1 MPRELTVYQLATVGY
16 DEAFAAQRRLVDALA
31 LSQADE
37 GRLILL
43 EHPPVLTIGRS
54 GTSANILVPAEKL
67 AAAGVTVRETN
78 RGGDVTYHGPGQIVG
93 YPILPLVY
101 HGKDV
106 HAYLRRLEGVLIGT
120 LACFGIPS
128 ERREGYTGVWTA
140 QGKIASIG
148 VAISRWVTW
157 HGFALNVSPNL
168 AHFGLI
174 HPCGLVGVRIASM
187 QSILGTAPSRAEVE
201 EVLLKRFCAEFGFDG
216 MKVQRALP
224 EGEAAT

>member
-1 MPRELTVYQLATVGY
+1 MSRPLTVYQLATVGY
-16 DEAFAAQRRLVDALA
+16 DEALAAQRLLVDRIAA
-31 LSQADE
+31 SQADE
-37 GRLILL
+37 GALMLL
-43 EHPPVLTIGRS
+43 EHPPILTIGRS

-93 YPILPLVY
+93 YPILPLAY

-128 ERREGYTGVWTA
+128 ERRENYTGVWTV

-157 HGFALNVSPNL
+157 HGFALNVAPNL
-168 AHFGLI
+168 EHFGLI

-187 QSILGTAPSRAEVE
+187 QSILRAAPTRAEVE
-201 EVLLKRFCAEFGFDG
+201 EVLLKRFCAEFAFDQ
-216 MKVQRALP
+216 MTVLHSIP
-224 EGEAAT
+224 EGGAVT